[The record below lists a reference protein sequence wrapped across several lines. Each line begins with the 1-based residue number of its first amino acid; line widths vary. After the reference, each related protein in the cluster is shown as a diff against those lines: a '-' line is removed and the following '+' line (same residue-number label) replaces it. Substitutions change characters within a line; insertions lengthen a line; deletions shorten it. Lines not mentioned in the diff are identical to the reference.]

1 MLNKQLKYEEE
12 IDMVK
17 RYNCT
22 LSDRRGE
29 FGLCMRDSD
38 SGRFVLF
45 SEYEKLL
52 KNYHKLEEKLSAKSE
67 KSGKNVVFSEEDQS
81 DLFGMVDNS
90 QEEYNEEKLK
100 SLMKQVALNFGR
112 KVKYFSDEDVMGSK
126 FISAKI
132 DLDGESGG
140 ILADMNGD
148 LAEII
153 SEYEY
158 DYLFQWHKYGRF
170 DHLEAD

>member
-1 MLNKQLKYEEE
+1 
-12 IDMVK
+12 
-17 RYNCT
+17 
-22 LSDRRGE
+22 
-29 FGLCMRDSD
+29 
-38 SGRFVLF
+38 
-45 SEYEKLL
+45 
-52 KNYHKLEEKLSAKSE
+52 
-67 KSGKNVVFSEEDQS
+67 
-81 DLFGMVDNS
+81 MVDNS

-112 KVKYFSDEDVMGSK
+112 EVKYFSNEEVMGSK

-132 DLDGESGG
+132 DLDGESGRV
-140 ILADMNGD
+140 LADMNGD